1 MNKNY
6 KEQLADITTFVFDVD
21 GVFTDS
27 SILITTEG
35 ELLRKMSVRDG
46 YAVKTALI
54 QGYRICIISGGSN
67 EGVRKRMQALGVTDI
82 YLGAAHKEE
91 SLREYLM
98 DYEIPAAEVLYMGDD
113 IPDIPAMQMSGMVA
127 CPQNAVPEV
136 KRIAHYISHFEGG
149 EGCVR
154 DIVEQVLKVRG
165 HWHTHFDAAND

>member
-1 MNKNY
+1 MKKNY
-6 KEQLADITTFVFDVD
+6 KELLADITTFVFDVD

-35 ELLRKMSVRDG
+35 ALLRKMSVRDG
-46 YAVKTALI
+46 YAVKTALA

-91 SLREYLM
+91 SMREYLM
-98 DYEIPAAEVLYMGDD
+98 DYEIPASEVLYMGDD

-136 KRIAHYISHFEGG
+136 KRISHYISHFEGG

-154 DIVEQVLKVRG
+154 DIIEQVLKVRG